1 MQPIISQHSFP
12 TIEIFSDTRYRLLW
26 YMALALS
33 CICQAHPFFGR
44 SLYYLNSRQRR
55 CGRVF
60 LWQGPLKFCFKRTV
74 GELCFALRQ
83 KITSEDLRSVAQP
96 LSLCYTTV
104 FLSTAVL
111 LWITCLCGLL
121 LLWHVK
127 PWILVSCLS
136 ASVSRSPS
144 VSGNVSPNIHNGFS
158 AARMIDYHI
167 LFLPWPATK
176 RTQQQLLG
184 NWRVPNS
191 WPSRHRLAKYWPE
204 VTEKLL

>member
-1 MQPIISQHSFP
+1 MWTCLPL
-12 TIEIFSDTRYRLLW
+12 TRPAKTL
-26 YMALALS
+26 
-33 CICQAHPFFGR
+33 F
-44 SLYYLNSRQRR
+44 QRYSWR
-55 CGRVF
+55 IM
-60 LWQGPLKFCFKRTV
+60 
-74 GELCFALRQ
+74 LCSTS
-83 KITSEDLRSVAQP
+83 KITSEDFRSVAQP

-111 LWITCLCGLL
+111 PWITCLCGLL

-144 VSGNVSPNIHNGFS
+144 VSGNVFPNIHNGSS

-184 NWRVPNS
+184 KWRMLNS
-191 WPSRHRLAKYWPE
+191 WPSRHRPAKYWLE